1 MQLGK
6 STQPTIGRP
15 PMIECTVH
23 SVALQTA
30 SFDEAFDFYTSVLGL
45 RVAREPFSF
54 KTRRLAWLD
63 GGSVLIE
70 LYSGK
75 EGVRLSEHSG
85 AGVGPD
91 HIAFTVADLDS
102 MVEHLKAHGIPI
114 IKGPYIP
121 PSGDP
126 AQPRVVFAEG
136 PDGEEIQFREVEPR
150 K

>member
-1 MQLGK
+1 MMQ
-6 STQPTIGRP
+6 
-15 PMIECTVH
+15 CTVH

-30 SFDEAFDFYTSVLGL
+30 SFDVAFDFYTSVLGL
-45 RVAREPFSF
+45 RVTREPFSF
-54 KTRRLAWLD
+54 KTRKLAWLD
-63 GGSVLIE
+63 AGSVLIE

-75 EGVRLSEHSG
+75 EGVLLNGHSD
-85 AGVGPD
+85 AHVGPD

-102 MVEHLKAHGIPI
+102 MVEHLKAHGVPI

-126 AQPRVVFAEG
+126 AQPRIVFAEG
-136 PDGEEIQFREVEPR
+136 PDGEEIQFREAMPR

>member
-1 MQLGK
+1 MQ
-6 STQPTIGRP
+6 
-15 PMIECTVH
+15 CTVH

-30 SFDEAFDFYTSVLGL
+30 SFEEAFDFYTSVLGL
-45 RVAREPFSF
+45 RVAREPFFF

-75 EGVRLSEHSG
+75 EGVALGDHSQ
-85 AGVGPD
+85 AHVGPD
-91 HIAFTVADLDS
+91 HIAFTVDDLDS
-102 MVEHLKAHGIPI
+102 MVEHLKSNGVTI
-114 IKGPYIP
+114 IKGPYVP

-136 PDGEEIQFREVEPR
+136 PDGEEIQFREAMPR
-150 K
+150 QQL

>member
-1 MQLGK
+1 MQC
-6 STQPTIGRP
+6 I
-15 PMIECTVH
+15 VH

-30 SFDEAFDFYTSVLGL
+30 CFDESFDFYTSVLGL

-54 KTRRLAWLD
+54 KTRMLAWLD
-63 GGSVLIE
+63 AGSVLIE

-75 EGVRLSEHSG
+75 EGVLLSEHSD
-85 AGVGPD
+85 ACVGLD

-102 MVEHLKAHGIPI
+102 MVEHLKAHGVPI

-126 AQPRVVFAEG
+126 AQPRIVFAEG
-136 PDGEEIQFREVEPR
+136 PDGEEIQFREAVLR

>member
-1 MQLGK
+1 MQC
-6 STQPTIGRP
+6 I
-15 PMIECTVH
+15 VH

-30 SFDEAFDFYTSVLGL
+30 SFEEAFNFYTSVLGL

-75 EGVRLSEHSG
+75 EGVALDDHSG
-85 AGVGPD
+85 AHVGPD
-91 HIAFTVADLDS
+91 HIAFAVDDLDS
-102 MVEHLKAHGIPI
+102 MVEYLREHGVTI

-126 AQPRVVFAEG
+126 AQPRVLFVEG
-136 PDGEEIQFREVEPR
+136 PDGEEIQFREAAPR
-150 K
+150 QQP